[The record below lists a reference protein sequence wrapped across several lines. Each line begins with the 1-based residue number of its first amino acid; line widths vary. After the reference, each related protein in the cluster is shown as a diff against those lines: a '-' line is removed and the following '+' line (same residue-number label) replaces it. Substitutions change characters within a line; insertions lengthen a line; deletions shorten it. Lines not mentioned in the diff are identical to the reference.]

1 MVLTCG
7 ESLFRDSCLKHVCVC
22 VGVLVVAGG
31 RWGIES
37 PESGLGYKD
46 KWLEFYSVN
55 NGAALE
61 SF

>member
-1 MVLTCG
+1 MIQRFMSEAC
-7 ESLFRDSCLKHVCVC
+7 VCVC
-22 VGVLVVAGG
+22 VCVCVLVVAGG

-46 KWLEFYSVN
+46 KWFEFYSVN

>member
-1 MVLTCG
+1 MIQRLMSEAC
-7 ESLFRDSCLKHVCVC
+7 VCVC
-22 VGVLVVAGG
+22 VCVLVVAGG
-31 RWGIES
+31 RWGTEL

-46 KWLEFYSVN
+46 KWFEFYSVN